1 MCDLPD
7 LHFYILALSTFPVYR
22 ITTKQPSKRHSYAAT
37 WAKYTSGNVVSR
49 MSLRFIK
56 NLVAASAASVT
67 EVPGDSSGE
76 SDRDDWAHLD
86 VRVGNMDAVRTA
98 LDGIASRSQDDGV
111 RGFGRYASTI
121 RIGRD
126 LWRSPDLPV
135 DVTKTLAE
143 RLFDGGAFPPTEKLK
158 HAVNELNKVDE
169 TRPSH
174 SQVKQPPTHTY
185 RLRTTVSASKS
196 GDLPSC
202 RRRRMGY

>member
-1 MCDLPD
+1 
-7 LHFYILALSTFPVYR
+7 
-22 ITTKQPSKRHSYAAT
+22 
-37 WAKYTSGNVVSR
+37 
-49 MSLRFIK
+49 MSLRFIQ

-126 LWRSPDLPV
+126 LWRSPDLPA
-135 DVTKTLAE
+135 DVTTTLAE
-143 RLFDGGAFPPTEKLK
+143 RLFDGGFFHPQRVEA
-158 HAVNELNKVDE
+158 
-169 TRPSH
+169 
-174 SQVKQPPTHTY
+174 
-185 RLRTTVSASKS
+185 
-196 GDLPSC
+196 
-202 RRRRMGY
+202 RRE